1 MNLEMGMLNCCN
13 CGLKTLPGDLKTQ
26 FVWQLLNVSK
36 VLSLPFSLLSH
47 SASEEASGSD
57 SGSQSESE
65 QGSDPGSGHGSESN
79 SSSESSES
87 QSESESESAGSKS
100 QPVLPEAKEK
110 PASKKERIAD
120 VKKVSPGLYIASLFL
135 SRTNQ

>member
-1 MNLEMGMLNCCN
+1 MILS
-13 CGLKTLPGDLKTQ
+13 
-26 FVWQLLNVSK
+26 F
-36 VLSLPFSLLSH
+36 LSLPCLSIKWSH

-120 VKKVSPGLYIASLFL
+120 VKKVPPGLSIANLLL
-135 SRTNQ
+135 SRTSAQSFQRRLISVFFCLSVSGDRVSCTFG